1 MEICIGMMGMSPSD
15 FWDCSVREV
24 HAAIDGFMEF
34 NSSQKDD
41 PMTKD
46 ELDDL
51 MVVHPDSWL
60 PVLTN

>member
-1 MEICIGMMGMSPSD
+1 MEICIGRMGMSPSD

-51 MVVHPDSWL
+51 MELHPD
-60 PVLTN
+60 